1 MGIPDPSKTPCPEC
15 IARNDGVVRNAGP
28 YPGGTCRKCYDTKRA
43 TKITIGKG
51 VPQDLADRVKAA
63 QASGDWKALADSLNS
78 IVQGIANGS
87 ITASAAQASLIKHI
101 LDRAY
106 GRVSKTQED
115 KQGPL
120 GIVILPTIGRDSDTQ
135 VCAKCLEYHRN
146 HLT

>member
-1 MGIPDPSKTPCPEC
+1 MGIPDPSRPLCPEC
-15 IARNDGVVRNAGP
+15 GLRNVGP

-51 VPQDLADRVKAA
+51 VPQDLADRIKAA
-63 QASGDWKALADSLNS
+63 QASGDWKALADSLNN
-78 IVQGIANGS
+78 VVTGIANG
-87 ITASAAQASLIKHI
+87 TVDASAAQASLLRHI

-115 KQGPL
+115 KQGPI
-120 GIVILPTIGRDSDTQ
+120 GIVILPSIGRENSEDTQ
-135 VCAKCLEYHRN
+135 ICPKCLEFHRN